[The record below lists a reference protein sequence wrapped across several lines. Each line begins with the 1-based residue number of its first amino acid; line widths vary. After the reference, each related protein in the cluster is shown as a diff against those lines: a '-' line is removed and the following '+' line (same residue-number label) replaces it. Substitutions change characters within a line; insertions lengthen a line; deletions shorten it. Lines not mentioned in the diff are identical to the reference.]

1 LSALSGSTA
10 LDTSALVEYL
20 MGAPTG
26 ALLRDYLKNLKAEDK
41 VAASLL
47 TIAETYYVLCRLEG
61 QEFADEKLNQI
72 LSSRVIEIY
81 NSLDLALETG
91 RLKCQRTIS
100 LADCSCIATARHAR
114 AKAVFAFREEELVRE
129 MERKSFDVTVVFLQD
144 MTFEK
149 GR

>member
-1 LSALSGSTA
+1 
-10 LDTSALVEYL
+10 